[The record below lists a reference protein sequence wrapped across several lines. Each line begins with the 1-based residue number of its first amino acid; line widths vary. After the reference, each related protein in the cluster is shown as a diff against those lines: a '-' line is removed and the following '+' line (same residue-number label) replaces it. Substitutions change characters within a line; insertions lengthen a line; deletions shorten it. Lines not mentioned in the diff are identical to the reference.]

1 MHVVVFG
8 AGYAGVTLTRSLERS
23 LPRDV
28 SLTLI
33 DESPNHLVQHEVH
46 RAIRR
51 PSIAEA
57 IQLPLDSL
65 FDRATVT
72 TAHIESI
79 DPDSKQARLDTGET
93 VEYDYGAIC
102 LGADTAYYGLDG
114 LKEHSIP
121 LKRLED
127 ADQIRSQV
135 LDLLAAEEDGTVVV
149 GGAGLSGIQVAGEI
163 AALVDAEDA
172 ADRIEVVL
180 LEMMETVAPSF
191 PEAFQQAVHDQLVD
205 RDIRIRTGITV
216 ERATETAI
224 QTDSG
229 AIDYDVF
236 VWTGGIAGQQS
247 LAGDRPLVRN
257 DLRVNRSTFVL
268 GDAARAVDADGKPV
282 PASAS
287 AAIREAKV
295 VGENLTALVE
305 HERSEEGGFEPRMKP
320 YRFEV
325 PGWIVSV
332 GDGAVAQVGPKVL
345 TGKPAK
351 AMKATVGAGYL
362 SSVRAIKQAVDLV
375 EEELHA

>member
-257 DLRVNRSTFVL
+257 DLRVNRATFVL